1 MSKFPSLAD
10 LISYENGEEVKVDSI
25 DKIWHKI
32 ETPFGIFYSPFTK
45 SKHRLKYFDSPSRM
59 ASALESKDSYDVV
72 TDHLVEIYEPKTP
85 NNPPEIL
92 PNGIYTHEYGNS
104 GSPERLIPMTLR
116 EDKYV
121 ELMDSLVDLDS
132 SVDQFLKNKNIYEE
146 SCSAYKLGVLLFG
159 PPGSGKTT
167 YMRKF
172 IKKHKAIVIFMEGVP
187 SRQFLD
193 KLENST
199 KDRFKI
205 IVFEEAVSLLENS
218 DDIREM
224 LDFLDG
230 SRSVSNAVYFLSTN
244 YPESI
249 PENIVRNGRIDL
261 FVKVDFPD
269 EIARE
274 KLIELYLKRK
284 ATQEEVQVTNNMPIV
299 DIREICFLHKKTEKK
314 FSDCVK
320 IVEEKNKML
329 KKHFGKS
336 KEIRLA

>member
-1 MSKFPSLAD
+1 MSRFPSIQD
-10 LISYENGEEVKVDSI
+10 LLSSQSGDEIITSEIE
-25 DKIWHKI
+25 KIWHKV
-32 ETPFGIFYSPFTK
+32 ETPSGIFYSPFTR
-45 SKHRLKYFDSPSRM
+45 SKHRLKHFESPSLM
-59 ASALESKDSYDVV
+59 ALTLENKDSYEVI
-72 TDHLVEIYEPKTP
+72 TDNLVEIYESKTP
-85 NNPPEIL
+85 NKPPEIL
-92 PNGIYTHEYGNS
+92 PNGIYTHEYGTS
-104 GSPERLIPMTLR
+104 GSPERLIPMTMR

-132 SVDQFLKNKNIYEE
+132 SVDQFLNNKTIYED
-146 SCSAYKLGVLLFG
+146 SCSAYKLGILLFG

-172 IKKHKAIVIFMEGVP
+172 IKKHDAIVIFMDGVP

-199 KDRFKI
+199 KNRLKI

-218 DDIREM
+218 EDIREM

-230 SRSVSNAVYFLSTN
+230 SRSVSNAIYFLSTN

-261 FVKVDFPD
+261 FVKVDFPNSD
-269 EIARE
+269 ARE
-274 KLIELYLKRK
+274 KLINLYLKRN
-284 ATQEEVQVTNNMPIV
+284 ASSEEIQVTNNMPIV
-299 DIREICFLHKKTEKK
+299 DIREICFLHKKTEKS